1 MLSLTDALTK
11 RRAVVLGEPMAVS
24 AGAIT
29 DSAVFPITAIIG
41 KALPAS
47 ARMRSPASSGRRMA
61 PIRAPYSLALATRLV
76 ARDPP
81 PLAG

>member
-29 DSAVFPITAIIG
+29 ESAVFPITGIIG
-41 KALPAS
+41 KANTGVGAD
-47 ARMRSPASSGRRMA
+47 AA
-61 PIRAPYSLALATRLV
+61 IRAPYSLALATRLV